1 MSRNK
6 MIQKAT
12 AIVLSVIMA
21 VGMIPVSA
29 AAKPILTSTVLAA
42 AEDGE
47 ASDLDEN
54 DLEPANTVSGTAIS
68 TPIPALEGMFTLLST
83 GSAETQVLGLGT
95 EEYPLRIETAA
106 QLADFA
112 RCLNSGLLPDTL
124 PEQYHLLLVND
135 IDLSEYGKNYD
146 GTNGWMPI
154 GLDSKP
160 FMGTF
165 DGGGKVI
172 TGLYINRDNT
182 DHAGL
187 FGSIN
192 AGTVQNLIL
201 PDVNASGS
209 HFIGGIAGDV
219 VNGGTVQNCSVS
231 GSVSSSGGKSIGGV
245 IGAVEGGT
253 VQNCVFNGSI
263 SGSGIFIGGIAG
275 AVVEGGTMQNCIVTA
290 DVSGS
295 GTAVGCVS
303 GAVIN
308 SSTVQD
314 CAALNLSIITTSSNN
329 GRIVGAYH
337 ESILSGN
344 YAWSGM
350 MVNDHTVSSND
361 ADSINGADADVTAIQ
376 SLWTDGPLNTWDSSL
391 WTLAHGKLPVL
402 SDLPN
407 QSDALPVYITGLA
420 GFGSS
425 SDPYLINSAADLKWL
440 ADAVNSGETFS
451 GEFFRLEN
459 DIDISAYG
467 ESYEDGRGWTPIG
480 KGGNDFMGTFEGSAF
495 MGTFDG
501 NGKTIVGLYI
511 NRDDTDYVGLFG
523 MIYRGIV
530 QNLFLQDVNIIGENH
545 VGGITGNIMYEAVK
559 NCTVSGSIN
568 GSNRTGGIAG
578 SSYYN
583 TVQNCAVT
591 CSINGKFGSI
601 GGITGNAFSS
611 TIQNCI
617 NTGRIG
623 AFQYVGSI
631 VGIARNSTIKHCAA
645 LNPSINSKDSLVG
658 RVAGYAGSSTL
669 LDNYAWS
676 SMTVND
682 GTVSGSASGTNGA
695 DANATAIQTLWIS
708 GGLNTWDS
716 SVWTLAEGKM
726 PVLTSLPG
734 QIDSLPAYITGL
746 AGLGS
751 NSSPYLIY
759 SADDLKWLANMVNS
773 GEKFSGKYFRLE
785 NDIDLSAYGKD
796 YNGGKGWMPIG
807 NDSYNDYVFGGHF
820 DGNGHIINGLYI
832 NNERNDASGLFGN
845 VVNGSIKGLE
855 MINVNITGG
864 DYVGGIAGYING
876 TLQNCRTAGSISG
889 VYCVGGIAGAC
900 EGLVQNCV
908 SNSSITGSYSIG
920 GIIGTGLSSIQ
931 NCINTGN
938 VKGDSDA
945 GGIAGYVYTISD
957 IESSK
962 IENCINTGSVT
973 CSGENVGGITG
984 TINNFTIQNCMVTG
998 SVIGYKYVGGIVGG
1012 TYTVGHIQNC
1022 AALSTSISA
1031 TGSYL
1036 GRISGSMVNLTN
1048 NYSFINM
1055 KVNGSRI
1062 SDGTPDN
1069 NDGEGASTALLF
1081 TTSFWRDALGFDE
1094 TAWNIS
1100 NGRLPYLSAFP
1111 EYAPTLYL
1119 EAYTFPAADSSDITL
1134 DAQPTLLLKSSSS
1147 HSVDLT
1153 ASGSFKDTAWP
1164 NLVWEASDG
1173 ILNTAA
1179 DTYSSKLTVPAG
1191 FAGTITVTAKPSMF
1205 PSLPG
1210 KKAVIQV
1217 NGDLEGTVNVSGV
1230 FRYGQTL
1237 IAMPSITS
1245 PDTGKLSY
1253 QWMMDSAPIIG
1264 ANNVDYELTAEDIG
1278 KIVSVV
1284 VTAQNYT
1291 DKIQSAGQTVL
1302 RSENSAIP
1310 SAPQLESKTETS
1322 IALKSIAGY
1331 EYAILSAGSDTALLG
1346 LSDAFQNSPLFT
1358 ELAEG
1363 TSYDLYQRIAG
1374 TEIIEPSA
1382 FSEKLT
1388 ITTDIPLVT
1397 SKTIKTPPVKIM
1409 PEKSPGQPV
1418 TAAVP
1423 ITAIYGQNGTAIA
1436 SITDGA
1442 ILHAIAK
1449 AQSNAKMQS
1458 KIANGIAVELDI
1470 TTQNSATSLTAKL
1483 TRSSLNSLVSAAVKN
1498 FTVNSQLVSVGF
1510 DQKALQEIQI
1520 QTSGDITISITPA
1533 RNLSSHA
1540 HTMINARPAYDITI
1554 SYIKNGSPITISS
1567 LNGGIA
1573 TIAIPYIPESNE
1585 AAGYLYGVYVDDNSN
1600 AIRIYDSAYDSD
1612 TKAMLIFSGHLSIY
1626 GIGYTAPSA
1635 KFTDISTHWGKES
1648 IDYVAGRGL
1657 LSGTSETT
1665 FDPKST
1671 MTRGMLVT
1679 SLGRLAGVDPKAFN
1693 TNSFSD
1699 VKADGPFRPYIEWA
1713 YSEGIVQGI
1722 GNQQFAPDR
1731 AITREEISAIFA
1743 NYARATDYQLPVIR
1757 EAASYMD
1764 TASIDSMYRT
1774 AVTAMRQAGIMT
1786 GSSGNNFNPK
1796 SGATR
1801 AEVSTMLHRYIKLTV
1816 NPATANS
1823 WSLNDA
1829 GQWFCYK
1836 DGKALTGTKTIDKT
1850 RYFFRADGTL
1860 KTGWVKYSDN
1870 WLYFSGNKMLT
1881 GWQNIKSDNLKKTY
1895 YFDTYGNMVS
1905 GKWMHIDDKWYYF
1918 YDDGS
1923 LAKSTKV
1930 GSYEVDENG
1939 ARK

>member
-29 AAKPILTSTVLAA
+29 AAKPILTATVLAA
-42 AEDGE
+42 AEDGT
-47 ASDLDEN
+47 ASDLDKN
-54 DLEPANTVSGTAIS
+54 DLEPADTVSGTAIS

-124 PEQYHLLLVND
+124 PEQYHLLLVNN
-135 IDLSEYGKNYD
+135 IDLSGYGKTYD
-146 GTNGWMPI
+146 EANGWMPI
-154 GLDSKP
+154 GTSSNP
-160 FMGTF
+160 FVGTF

-172 TGLYINRDNT
+172 AGLYINRDNT
-182 DHAGL
+182 EFAGL
-187 FGSIN
+187 FGNICE
-192 AGTVQNLIL
+192 GTVQNLVI
-201 PDVNASGS
+201 PDANVSGKQFVGCIAGLVSNGGIVQNCYVSGS
-209 HFIGGIAGDV
+209 ISSNEHMAIGGIT
-219 VNGGTVQNCSVS
+219 GT
-231 GSVSSSGGKSIGGV
+231 
-245 IGAVEGGT
+245 VEGGT

-263 SGSGIFIGGIAG
+263 NGSGIFIGGIAG

-314 CAALNLSIITTSSNN
+314 CAALNHSIITTSSNN

-350 MVNDHTVSSND
+350 MVNDHTISSND
-361 ADSINGADADVTAIQ
+361 ADNINGTDADAVAMQ
-376 SLWTDGPLNTWDSSL
+376 SLWTDGALNTWDSSL

-402 SDLPN
+402 SNLPN
-407 QSDALPVYITGLA
+407 QSDALPAYITGLT
-420 GFGSS
+420 GSGSS
-425 SDPYLINSAADLKWL
+425 SSPYLINSAADLKWL
-440 ADAVNSGETFS
+440 ADTVNSGETFS
-451 GEFFRLEN
+451 GKIFRLEN
-459 DIDISAYG
+459 NIDISAYG
-467 ESYEDGRGWTPIG
+467 ESYDDGRGWTPIG
-480 KGGNDFMGTFEGSAF
+480 NATTPFV
-495 MGTFDG
+495 GTFDG

-523 MIYRGIV
+523 TIFNGNV
-530 QNLFLQDVNIIGENH
+530 QNLTLQDANIVGKSFAGSIVGYIEYGTVEN
-545 VGGITGNIMYEAVK
+545 
-559 NCTVSGSIN
+559 CSVSGSVMGISTVGGVAGYPIN
-568 GSNRTGGIAG
+568 
-578 SSYYN
+578 
-583 TVQNCAVT
+583 
-591 CSINGKFGSI
+591 
-601 GGITGNAFSS
+601 S
-611 TIQNCI
+611 TIQNCTSTV
-617 NTGRIG
+617 NAGGASSFIG
-623 AFQYVGSI
+623 GIAGFLADKSVVQNCISAGSI
-631 VGIARNSTIKHCAA
+631 IGSKTVGGISGSMHNSTIKHCAA
-645 LNPSINSKDSLVG
+645 LNPSINSTDILVG
-658 RVAGYAGSSTL
+658 RVAGYAQSSTL
-669 LDNYAWS
+669 SDNYAWS
-676 SMTVND
+676 NMTIN
-682 GTVSGSASGTNGA
+682 GSTVSGSAFGVNGS
-695 DANATAIQTLWIS
+695 DANATAIQTLWTS
-708 GGLNTWDS
+708 GELSTWDS

-726 PVLTSLPG
+726 PVLISLSG
-734 QIDSLPAYITGL
+734 QIDALPAYITGL
-746 AGLGS
+746 AGSGTEI
-751 NSSPYLIY
+751 NPYLIY
-759 SADDLKWLANMVNS
+759 SAADLKWLADAVNR
-773 GEKFSGKYFRLE
+773 GEKFSSKYFRLE

-796 YNGGKGWMPIG
+796 YDDGKGWTPIG
-807 NDSYNDYVFGGHF
+807 DDARNDHVFGGHF

-832 NNERNDASGLFGN
+832 NNEMNDASGLFGN

-855 MINVNITGG
+855 MTNINITGG

-876 TLQNCRTAGSISG
+876 TLQNCRTAGSIFG

-908 SNSSITGSYSIG
+908 SNSSIAGSYSVG
-920 GIIGTGLSSIQ
+920 GIVGTGLSSIQ
-931 NCINTGN
+931 NCINIGN
-938 VKGDSDA
+938 VKGDGDV
-945 GGIAGYVYTISD
+945 GGIAGYVYTTSD
-957 IESSK
+957 IESFK

-973 CSGENVGGITG
+973 CSGENIGGITG

-998 SVIGYKYVGGIVGG
+998 SVIGYKFVGGIVGG
-1012 TYTVGHIQNC
+1012 TYTVGSIQNC

-1031 TGSYL
+1031 TDSYF

-1055 KVNGSRI
+1055 KVNGSTI
-1062 SDGTPDN
+1062 SNGTSDN
-1069 NDGEGASTALLF
+1069 NDGEGAITALLF
-1081 TTSFWRDALGFDE
+1081 TTSFWRDTLGFDE

-1134 DAQPTLLLKSSSS
+1134 TAQPTLLLKSSSS

-1164 NLVWEASDG
+1164 NLVWETSDG

-1245 PDTGKLSY
+1245 PNTGILSY
-1253 QWMMDSAPIIG
+1253 QWMMDSVPIIG
-1264 ANNVDYELTAEDIG
+1264 ANNLNYELTAEDIG
-1278 KIVSVV
+1278 KIVSVC

-1310 SAPQLESKTETS
+1310 IAPQLESKTETS
-1322 IALKSIAGY
+1322 ISLKSITGY

-1346 LSDAFQNSPLFT
+1346 LADAFQNSPLFT
-1358 ELAEG
+1358 ELSEG
-1363 TSYDLYQRIAG
+1363 TSCDLYQRIAG
-1374 TEIIEPSA
+1374 TETIDPSA

-1388 ITTDIPLVT
+1388 ITTDIPPAT
-1397 SKTIKTPPVKIM
+1397 SKTIKTSPVKIA

-1418 TAAVP
+1418 TATVP
-1423 ITAIYGQNGTAIA
+1423 ITAIYGQNDTAIA
-1436 SITDGA
+1436 PITNEA
-1442 ILHAIAK
+1442 ILHVIDR
-1449 AQSNAKMQS
+1449 AQSDAKTKSKNAS
-1458 KIANGIAVELDI
+1458 GIAVELDV
-1470 TTQNSATSLTAKL
+1470 TTQNSSTSLTAKL
-1483 TRSSLNSLVSAAVKN
+1483 TRSSLNSLVSAAVKS
-1498 FTVNSQLVSVGF
+1498 FTINSQLVSVGF
-1510 DQKALQEIQI
+1510 DQKALKEIHKQS
-1520 QTSGDITISITPA
+1520 SGDITISITPA
-1533 RNLSSHA
+1533 RNLSSQA

-1554 SYIKNGSPITISS
+1554 SYVKNGIPITISS

-1573 TIAIPYIPESNE
+1573 TIAIPYISESNE
-1585 AAGYLYGVYVDDNSN
+1585 ARGYLYGVYVDDNGN
-1600 AIRIYDSAYDSD
+1600 AMRIYDSAYDSD
-1612 TKAMLIFSGHLSIY
+1612 TKAMLIFSEHLSIY

-1635 KFTDISTHWGKES
+1635 KFTDISTHWAKEF

-1665 FDPKST
+1665 FDPESA

-1679 SLGRLAGVDPKAFN
+1679 SLGRLASVDPKAFT

-1699 VKADGPFRPYIEWA
+1699 VEVDSSFRPYIEWA
-1713 YSEGIVQGI
+1713 YSEGIVQGT
-1722 GNQQFAPDR
+1722 GNQQFAPGR

-1743 NYARATDYQLPVIR
+1743 NYAKTTGYPLPIIC
-1757 EAASYMD
+1757 ETASYTD
-1764 TASIDSMYRT
+1764 TDSIDSMYRT
-1774 AVTAMRQAGIMT
+1774 AVMAMQQAGIMT
-1786 GSSGNNFNPK
+1786 GSSDNNFNPK
-1796 SGATR
+1796 SGTTR
-1801 AEVSTMLHRYIKLTV
+1801 AEVSTILHRYIKLTAS
-1816 NPATANS
+1816 PATAGG
-1823 WSLNDA
+1823 WSLNNE
-1829 GQWFCYK
+1829 GQWLCYK
-1836 DGKALTGTKTIDKT
+1836 DGKALTGTQTIDGTK
-1850 RYFFRADGTL
+1850 YFFRADGTL
-1860 KTGWVKYSDN
+1860 KTRWIKYGNN
-1870 WLYFSGNKMLT
+1870 WLYYSENKILT
-1881 GWQNIKSDNLKKTY
+1881 GWQNIKSGNVKKTY
-1895 YFDTYGNMVS
+1895 YFDTHGNMVS
-1905 GKWMHIDDKWYYF
+1905 GEWMHIDNKWYYF

-1923 LAKSTKV
+1923 LAKSSKID
-1930 GSYEVDENG
+1930 SYEVDENG